1 MPASSTGHGIVA
13 AFEKAHPD
21 IKVNVTSIAWTNF
34 DQQVQTMIQNKQ
46 YPDITEG
53 DYFSNYAQDG
63 LLYPASDVLSDPGNL
78 LPTFKAQGTY
88 NGSAVRHAVHH
99 LEPDSLLQQEAV
111 HAGGHRFRP
120 ADLG

>member
-1 MPASSTGHGIVA
+1 MPSAKYWDGIVA
-13 AFEKAHPD
+13 AFEQAHPD

-63 LLYPASDVLSDPGNL
+63 LA
-78 LPTFKAQGTY
+78 
-88 NGSAVRHAVHH
+88 
-99 LEPDSLLQQEAV
+99 
-111 HAGGHRFRP
+111 
-120 ADLG
+120 